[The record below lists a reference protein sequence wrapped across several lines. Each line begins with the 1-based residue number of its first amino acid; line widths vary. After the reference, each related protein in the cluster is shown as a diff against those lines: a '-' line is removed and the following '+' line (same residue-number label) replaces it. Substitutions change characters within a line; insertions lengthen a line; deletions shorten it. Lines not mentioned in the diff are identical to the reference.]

1 MACNTLPN
9 GCAKSNMSKEPINTI
24 QDEIIEE
31 FSLFEDDRN
40 AKLEY
45 LIELGEK
52 LPELEEAHKVED
64 NLIKGCQSRVW
75 LASQRHGERLQYK
88 ADSNT
93 AITKGL
99 IALLIRVLSEQK
111 IGDIARADL
120 YFIRDIGMNTFIG
133 SQRSNGFANMINQM
147 KLEAALA
154 YREME
159 KKEE

>member
-1 MACNTLPN
+1 
-9 GCAKSNMSKEPINTI
+9 MSKAPINTI

-45 LIELGEK
+45 LIELGER
-52 LPELEEAHKVED
+52 LPELKDKHRQEE
-64 NLIKGCQSRVW
+64 NLIKGCQSKVW
-75 LASQRHGERLQYK
+75 LVSERHGDRLQYT

-111 IGDIARADL
+111 IQDIARADL
-120 YFIRDIGMNTFIG
+120 YFIGDIGMNTFIG

-159 KKEE
+159 KKEN